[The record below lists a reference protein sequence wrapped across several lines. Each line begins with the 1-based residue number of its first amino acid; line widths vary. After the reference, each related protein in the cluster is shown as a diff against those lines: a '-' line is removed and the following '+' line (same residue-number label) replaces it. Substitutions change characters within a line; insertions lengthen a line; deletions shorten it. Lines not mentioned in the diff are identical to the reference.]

1 MEKTAL
7 LNEIKFIELKLQAL
21 KAQVESKEPELEAH
35 TSDSLYGILQGSED
49 ITAEDIDAVKIKL
62 KELP

>member
-21 KAQVESKEPELEAH
+21 KAQVESKEPEAEAH
-35 TSDSLYGILQGSED
+35 TSDSLYGILKGGDD